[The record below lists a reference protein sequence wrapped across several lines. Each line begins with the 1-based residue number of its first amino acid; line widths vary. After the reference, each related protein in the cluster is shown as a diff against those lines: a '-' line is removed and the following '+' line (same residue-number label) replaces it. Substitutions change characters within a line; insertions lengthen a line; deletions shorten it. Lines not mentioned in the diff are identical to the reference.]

1 MISSKGLPAGRMRAL
16 STLSWWLICAQFKT
30 RRAATLLSM
39 LAIALGVA
47 LGYAI
52 HLIND
57 AALSDFSRAMKSVQG
72 DPDAVIAA
80 RDSAGSVPLATINA
94 IARDPAVL
102 LVAAVIETR
111 VRIDNAPTP
120 VRLIG
125 IDVFSAAAV
134 MPDLLPRQDE
144 QAAAPNILDG
154 GVYASPALLDQLSHG
169 VKGSQGKEGKDSGT
183 RAGDTLKLLR
193 GEQQWLATLAGDLPA
208 ARPGDLLLV
217 ADIAWVQAR
226 FGPADAVSEGRVR
239 LAPDT
244 DLASWRQAWAQRL
257 PAGLLIRAADDDSAR
272 VSNLSRAYRVNL
284 NVLALVALLTGTFLV
299 FATQLTAVAQR
310 STQFA
315 LLGVLGLSP
324 RMRLLQVLLEGV
336 AIGVPGALLGLAL
349 GYTLAVAFTQLL
361 GGDLGGGYFAGSAPL
376 IVPAPAPALLFLALG
391 CLASLAGASYPAYL
405 NRMQPL
411 AQALKT
417 GFAQRPPAEAALA
430 AHSGTS
436 WHSRHSW
443 LARLRTLSSLPLQPP
458 LLALAA
464 FALAQLPPLFELP
477 LAGYAS
483 IALVLVVG
491 IASAPLLTQLLFGW
505 LSAQHLPAPQRIAL
519 QNVAQAPLMAQV
531 AASGLIVSFAL
542 TASMVIM
549 VSSFR
554 IAVDQWLDHVLPA
567 PLYLRSKATP
577 LPQDLLGA
585 LTQPDAPFAKVERMA
600 NAALT
605 IDPQRPQVALL
616 IREIEPRDPAAR
628 LPFTGPL
635 LAPPAAMPAVWI
647 SEPMAEIYRLAPA
660 QTLQLPLL
668 GRTLDVFIGG
678 VWRDY
683 GRQFG
688 AVVISREDYQQLGGD
703 FQPTDLALWTLPGQE
718 AQASAWLAPWAE
730 QYGLEVADSATIRR
744 LSLSIFDK
752 SFAVT
757 YALEAAAMLIGL
769 FGLAVTLAASVW
781 LRARELATL
790 GALGFDRRMLSHA
803 VMLEG
808 ALIAAVGLLIG
819 LACGIAIG
827 AILTHVV
834 NPQAF
839 HWRMTLAIP
848 WAVVFAGAAI
858 TLAAAVL
865 ASRYAARQATRLP
878 VAQVLANAQ

>member
-1 MISSKGLPAGRMRAL
+1 MISMRGLPATRMRAL
-16 STLSWWLICAQFKT
+16 STLSWWLIRAQFKT

-57 AALSDFSRAMKSVQG
+57 AALSDFGRAMKSVQG

-125 IDVFSAAAV
+125 IDVFSAMA
-134 MPDLLPRQDE
+134 MTPDLLPRQDE

-154 GVYASPALLDQLSHG
+154 GVYASPALLARLAQSAQDSQS
-169 VKGSQGKEGKDSGT
+169 SQGKDFGT
-183 RAGDTLKLLR
+183 RAGGTLKLLR
-193 GEQQWLATLAGDLPA
+193 GEQQWLATLAGDLPV
-208 ARPGDLLLV
+208 ARPDDLLLV

-226 FGPADAVSEGRVR
+226 FGPADGVSEGRVR

-257 PAGLLIRAADDDSAR
+257 PPGLLIRAGDDDSAR

-284 NVLALVALLTGTFLV
+284 NVLALVALLTGAFLV

-336 AIGVPGALLGLAL
+336 AIGVPGSLLGLAL
-349 GYTLAVAFTQLL
+349 GYALAVTFTQVL

-376 IVPAPAPALLFLALG
+376 IVPALAPALLFLALG

-417 GFAQRPPAEAALA
+417 GFAQRPPADARPAARSWRY
-430 AHSGTS
+430 AHS
-436 WHSRHSW
+436 WVR
-443 LARLRTLSSLPLQPP
+443 RLPLLPL

-505 LSAQHLPAPQRIAL
+505 LSAQPLPAPQRIAL

-554 IAVDQWLDHVLPA
+554 VAVDQWLDHVLPA

-577 LPQDLLGA
+577 LPLDLLGA
-585 LTQPDAPFAKVERMA
+585 LAAPAAPFAKVERMA

-660 QTLQLPLL
+660 QTLRLPLL
-668 GRTLDVFIGG
+668 GREVEVFIGG

-688 AVVISREDYQQLGGD
+688 AVVISREDYQQLGGN
-703 FQPTDLALWTLPGQE
+703 FQPTDLALWPLPGQQ
-718 AQASAWLAPWAE
+718 AQATAWLAPWAE
-730 QYGLEVADSATIRR
+730 QYGLEVADSAAIRR

-808 ALIAAVGLLIG
+808 ALIASVGLLIG

-827 AILTHVV
+827 AILTHVI

-839 HWRMTLAIP
+839 HWRMALAIP
-848 WAVVFAGAAI
+848 WTAVFAGAVI

>member
-1 MISSKGLPAGRMRAL
+1 
-16 STLSWWLICAQFKT
+16 
-30 RRAATLLSM
+30 M

-57 AALSDFSRAMKSVQG
+57 AALSDFGRAMKSVQG

-125 IDVFSAAAV
+125 IDVFSAMA
-134 MPDLLPRQDE
+134 MTPDLLPRQDE

-154 GVYASPALLDQLSHG
+154 GVYASPALLARLAQSAQDSQS
-169 VKGSQGKEGKDSGT
+169 SQGKDFGT
-183 RAGDTLKLLR
+183 RAGGTLKLLR
-193 GEQQWLATLAGDLPA
+193 GEQQWLATLAGDLPV
-208 ARPGDLLLV
+208 ARPDDLLLV

-257 PAGLLIRAADDDSAR
+257 PPGLLIRAGDDDSAR

-284 NVLALVALLTGTFLV
+284 NVLALVALLTGAFLV

-336 AIGVPGALLGLAL
+336 AIGVPGSLLGLAL
-349 GYTLAVAFTQLL
+349 GYALAFTFTQVL

-376 IVPAPAPALLFLALG
+376 IVPALAPALLFLALG

-417 GFAQRPPAEAALA
+417 GFAQRPPADARPAARSWRY
-430 AHSGTS
+430 AHS
-436 WHSRHSW
+436 WVR
-443 LARLRTLSSLPLQPP
+443 RLPLLPL

-505 LSAQHLPAPQRIAL
+505 LSAQPLPAPQRIAL

-554 IAVDQWLDHVLPA
+554 VAVDQWLDHVLPA

-577 LPQDLLGA
+577 LPLDLLGA
-585 LTQPDAPFAKVERMA
+585 LAAPAAPFAKVERMA

-660 QTLQLPLL
+660 QTLRLPLL
-668 GRTLDVFIGG
+668 GREVEVFIGG

-688 AVVISREDYQQLGGD
+688 AVVISREDYQQLGGN
-703 FQPTDLALWTLPGQE
+703 FQPTDLALWPLPGQQ
-718 AQASAWLAPWAE
+718 AQATAWLAPWAE
-730 QYGLEVADSATIRR
+730 QYGLEVADSAAIRR

-808 ALIAAVGLLIG
+808 ALIASVGLLIG

-827 AILTHVV
+827 AILTHVI

-839 HWRMTLAIP
+839 HWRMALAIP
-848 WAVVFAGAAI
+848 WTAVFAGAVI

>member
-1 MISSKGLPAGRMRAL
+1 
-16 STLSWWLICAQFKT
+16 
-30 RRAATLLSM
+30 
-39 LAIALGVA
+39 
-47 LGYAI
+47 
-52 HLIND
+52 
-57 AALSDFSRAMKSVQG
+57 
-72 DPDAVIAA
+72 
-80 RDSAGSVPLATINA
+80 
-94 IARDPAVL
+94 
-102 LVAAVIETR
+102 
-111 VRIDNAPTP
+111 
-120 VRLIG
+120 
-125 IDVFSAAAV
+125 
-134 MPDLLPRQDE
+134 
-144 QAAAPNILDG
+144 
-154 GVYASPALLDQLSHG
+154 
-169 VKGSQGKEGKDSGT
+169 
-183 RAGDTLKLLR
+183 
-193 GEQQWLATLAGDLPA
+193 
-208 ARPGDLLLV
+208 
-217 ADIAWVQAR
+217 VQAR
-226 FGPADAVSEGRVR
+226 FGPAEAVSEGRVR

-244 DLASWRQAWAQRL
+244 NLASWREKWAQRL

-349 GYTLAVAFTQLL
+349 GYALAVAFTQLL

-417 GFAQRPPAEAALA
+417 GFAQRPPADAAPTA
-430 AHSGTS
+430 QPRQSGRS
-436 WHSRHSW
+436 GQSW
-443 LARLRTLSSLPLQPP
+443 LARLPPRMPKLPL

-464 FALAQLPPLFELP
+464 FALTQLPPLFELP

-505 LSAQHLPAPQRIAL
+505 LSAQPLPAPQRIAL

-554 IAVDQWLDHVLPA
+554 VAVDQWLDHVLPA

-577 LPQDLLGA
+577 LPQDLLNA

-628 LPFTGPL
+628 LPLTGPL
-635 LAPPAAMPAVWI
+635 LTPPAALPAVWI

-660 QTLQLPLL
+660 QTLRLPLL
-668 GRTLDVFIGG
+668 GREVPVFIGG

-688 AVVISREDYQQLGGD
+688 AVVISRQDYQQLGGD
-703 FQPTDLALWTLPGQE
+703 FQPTDLALWPLPGQE
-718 AQASAWLAPWAE
+718 AQASAWLAPWADR
-730 QYGLEVADSATIRR
+730 YGLEVADSATIRR

-819 LACGIAIG
+819 LACGVAIG

-839 HWRMTLAIP
+839 HWRMALAIP
-848 WAVVFAGAAI
+848 WTAVCAGAAI